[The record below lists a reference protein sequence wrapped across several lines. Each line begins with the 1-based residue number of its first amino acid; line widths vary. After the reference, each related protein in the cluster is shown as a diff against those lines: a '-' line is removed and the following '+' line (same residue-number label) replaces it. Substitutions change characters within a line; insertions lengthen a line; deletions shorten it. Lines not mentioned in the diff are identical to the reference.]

1 MANADL
7 SIKVGV
13 DNADLLTG
21 MEKSK
26 KSLQDFADQAKRFKQ
41 QLETATDPQ
50 TIIRL
55 NKALEASNERMKQI
69 KAVGTSVQ
77 SGFSKMSKG
86 ANEAGQSLT
95 NLGRIAQDAPYGFIG
110 IQNNLNPLLESF
122 QRLKAETGTTGG
134 ALKALGSSLIGVGG
148 VGLALSVASAAVL
161 FFQSGLISFGGE
173 SKKAAAAAKE
183 FADSLD
189 DARASGI
196 ASGLQLQAYA
206 DIAANTN
213 NSLETRNEA
222 LEKANK
228 IMGEHGEKLTLVNI
242 ATKGA
247 REEIEK
253 FTQAT
258 IQQALASKFA
268 DKAADLII
276 ARAKAFKEFA
286 KARDELNKV
295 ENTKEIV
302 VSGGTGGVSSGVS
315 TLGKLISAQGR
326 YNDKL
331 KEYESVTQDLGE
343 VTNDLN
349 MSLGESS
356 RLFGELG
363 TKPKVSKTDKKDIET
378 ISDVLAKLARQIA
391 ELSTEEDVFGFDKSK
406 EKVDVIRSAIKRLIV
421 DFKVDPK
428 DKIIT
433 KLFGDMADLRP
444 LLENMISDV
453 RVKSSVQ
460 ILIDK
465 EQADKEAYDKLGKVK
480 MKPVKI
486 PIGVTFD
493 ADIEAM
499 TEKLK
504 ALTMD
509 LVDGIGASIGKSIS
523 EGGGFLSGVLET
535 VMSVMG
541 EFLIKLGRAAVLIS
555 KTYVAIKAAASNPIT
570 GIVAG
575 IAAIVA
581 GNILKNIKLPKFAD
595 GVTNFGGGMAI
606 VGERGPELV
615 RLPKGSDVIPNGR
628 VNGMAASGASV
639 FIPAITLRGQD
650 LVIAF
655 NRASQTIS
663 RNG

>member
-7 SIKVGV
+7 SIKVSADTTAAAAQVEKLSAELV
-13 DNADLLTG
+13 DLGKDAQTAAAGMDKITPVTSKLQTNLAKMAVATTKAD
-21 MEKSK
+21 S
-26 KSLQDFADQAKRFKQ
+26 
-41 QLETATDPQ
+41 
-50 TIIRL
+50 
-55 NKALEASNERMKQI
+55 ALDKMNRSSN
-69 KAVGTSVQ
+69 V
-77 SGFSKMSKG
+77 
-86 ANEAGQSLT
+86 AGQSLI
-95 NLGRIAQDAPYGFIG
+95 NLGRIAQDAPFGFIG

-122 QRLKAETGTTGG
+122 QRLKAETGSTGS
-134 ALKALGSSLIGVGG
+134 ALKALGSSLLGAGG
-148 VGLALSVASAAVL
+148 IGLALSVASAAIL

-302 VSGGTGGVSSGVS
+302 VSGATGGVSSGVS

-331 KEYESVTQDLGE
+331 KEYQSITQGLGE
-343 VTNDLN
+343 VTNELN
-349 MSLGESS
+349 KSQEESA

-363 TKPKVSKTDKKDIET
+363 KKPPELKPERAKAAAKNIKVAIEKEFEAEQMILRPQLIEISSEQIRIDKEKADKAIYDALGKKPMKTKVQLQADIDFSNVIEQAKVFSYDVSQILSES
-378 ISDVLAKLARQIA
+378 ISSFAEGIA
-391 ELSTEEDVFGFDKSK
+391 NAVNGTGSIGDVFGNVF
-406 EKVDVIRSAIKRLIV
+406 
-421 DFKVDPK
+421 
-428 DKIIT
+428 KIIGEGLAGMG
-433 KLFGDMADLRP
+433 KA
-444 LLENMISDV
+444 MI
-453 RVKSSVQ
+453 
-460 ILIDK
+460 
-465 EQADKEAYDKLGKVK
+465 AYG
-480 MKPVKI
+480 
-486 PIGVTFD
+486 
-493 ADIEAM
+493 
-499 TEKLK
+499 
-504 ALTMD
+504 
-509 LVDGIGASIGKSIS
+509 
-523 EGGGFLSGVLET
+523 
-535 VMSVMG
+535 
-541 EFLIKLGRAAVLIS
+541 
-555 KTYVAIKAAASNPIT
+555 T
-570 GIVAG
+570 GIVVLKKAISNPYLA
-575 IAAIVA
+575 IAAGV
-581 GNILKNIKLPKFAD
+581 GLVLLGKLMQNAIPKFAD

-628 VNGMAASGASV
+628 VNEMAASGASV